1 MAGLFVCSMPAYITS
16 MAGEYTS
23 PYLSDV
29 PEGTMIR
36 FTCDRCPR
44 RGRYLRETLLEKF
57 GDMPLPTVLTKI
69 AADCPRQE
77 AITGARCGAVYEGN
91 PLRG

>member
-1 MAGLFVCSMPAYITS
+1 MVR
-16 MAGEYTS
+16 EYTS

-36 FTCDRCPR
+36 FGCDRLVCKR
-44 RGRYLRETLLEKF
+44 KGQYLRETLLAKY
-57 GDMPLPTVLTKI
+57 GDGPLPDLLNKV
-69 AADCPRQE
+69 AADCPRQK
-77 AITGARCGAVYEGN
+77 AFIGARCGVVYRGN